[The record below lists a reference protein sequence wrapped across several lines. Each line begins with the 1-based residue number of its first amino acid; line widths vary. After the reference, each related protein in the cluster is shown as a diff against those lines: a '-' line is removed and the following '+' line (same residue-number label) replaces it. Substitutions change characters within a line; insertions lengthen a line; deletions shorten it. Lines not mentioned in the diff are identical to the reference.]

1 VAAGD
6 EVLVDLVGDG
16 VGDAERERRKL
27 ASERAHEEQAEN
39 RVLGQVRALA
49 EDLVPDAEAGRER
62 RNRREREDH
71 ADPEDDRPPKR
82 ESTRHL
88 AMIGSR
94 RIGER

>member
-1 VAAGD
+1 M
-6 EVLVDLVGDG
+6 LVDLVGEC
-16 VGDAERERRKL
+16 VGDAQQEGRHL
-27 ASERAHEEQAEN
+27 APDGAQEQGAED

-49 EDLVPDAEAGRER
+49 EDLVPDAEAGRQR

-71 ADPEDDRPPKR
+71 AGPDDDRPPKR

-94 RIGER
+94 PIGER